1 MDQGPA
7 RVRIQEHY
15 HRHGSTMGPP
25 YWGPPPTDDDWGAD
39 MEEQTCG
46 RGLAENSVLP
56 AQLAEVTEAMADN
69 LQAHLQA
76 LELDDEAARQEH
88 AVYLRLAEEQRQ
100 AAGRLRAVAGEMAA
114 ARDLPMGRHDAQ
126 TMTSPEVADA
136 FQHFIKAK
144 RELLALL
151 QRMTDQDER
160 LLAAMGGAGGGEAA
174 AQGA

>member
-1 MDQGPA
+1 
-7 RVRIQEHY
+7 
-15 HRHGSTMGPP
+15 
-25 YWGPPPTDDDWGAD
+25 

-46 RGLAENSVLP
+46 RGVAENSVLP

-69 LQAHLQA
+69 LQAHMQA

-88 AVYLRLAEEQRQ
+88 AVYLRLVEEQRQ

-126 TMTSPEVADA
+126 AMTSPEVANA
-136 FQHFIKAK
+136 FRHYMAAK
-144 RELLALL
+144 QELLDLL
-151 QRMTDQDER
+151 QGTAERDQR
-160 LLAAMGGAGGGEAA
+160 LLAAMGGADAGQAA

>member
-1 MDQGPA
+1 
-7 RVRIQEHY
+7 
-15 HRHGSTMGPP
+15 
-25 YWGPPPTDDDWGAD
+25 
-39 MEEQTCG
+39 MEQQTCG
-46 RGLAENSVLP
+46 RGLAEHSALP

-69 LQAHLQA
+69 LQAHMQA

-126 TMTSPEVADA
+126 TLTSPEVAHA
-136 FQHFIKAK
+136 FQHFVRAK
-144 RELLALL
+144 QELLALL
-151 QRMTDQDER
+151 ERMAEQDRR
-160 LLAAMGGAGGGEAA
+160 LLAAMGGGEDGQAA